1 MALILFTVFLWATT
15 ILLGAIAWQKNDGTF
30 TSGLRDA
37 AREAVFI
44 TPRLCVGI
52 LGAGFVAELLPGE
65 LVSTYL
71 GAGSGLPGLLA
82 ASIVGVLIPG
92 GPVVAFAVAAAA
104 LEAGAGMG
112 PVIAFVVGWLL
123 MSFNRT
129 LVWELPIMGANFI
142 FFRAV
147 LALPVPILTGWAV
160 SLLSSHI

>member
-1 MALILFTVFLWATT
+1 MALILFTIFLWTTT
-15 ILLGAIAWQKNDGTF
+15 IVLGSIAWQKNDGTF
-30 TSGLRDA
+30 TSGLKDA

-44 TPRLCVGI
+44 APRLCVGI

-71 GAGSGLPGLLA
+71 GSGSGFLGLAA
-82 ASIVGVLIPG
+82 ASIAGLLIPG

-104 LEAGAGMG
+104 LDAGAGLG

-123 MSFNRT
+123 LSSNRT

-142 FFRAV
+142 LFRAV
-147 LALPVPILTGWAV
+147 IALPIPMLTGWAV
-160 SLLSSHI
+160 SQIA